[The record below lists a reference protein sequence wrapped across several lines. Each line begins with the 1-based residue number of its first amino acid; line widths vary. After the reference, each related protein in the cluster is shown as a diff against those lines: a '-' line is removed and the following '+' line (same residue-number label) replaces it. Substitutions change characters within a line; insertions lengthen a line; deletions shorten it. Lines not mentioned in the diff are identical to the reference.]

1 MVGTQE
7 YKTERS
13 RISQRLIVAA
23 VFVVPCF
30 VALVLQTFVVLK
42 GSNDLRFTQ
51 LENSTWMVAEL
62 ESDYKNLLLTS
73 GDIIAEDEFGPAQ
86 LSRFQTSFD
95 VYFNRFYLMQSYLH
109 DFGAGLVEKRAI
121 NEQLARIGRNLQAAT
136 PAVDA
141 LEVGDV
147 GQLRDIQ
154 SALREVAPD
163 IRGVVVDAL
172 TEINDKSRSDRLAR
186 EDLIGEFVM
195 LSFLVLVMLAGRV
208 VLLGRSFR
216 DTIRRSEQFF
226 QMGEMLQA
234 ASEAS
239 IDAIVITDQNGRVVR
254 FNRAAERIFGY
265 TREEAVGGYISQL
278 FMRRYGP
285 DVRRESSELLR
296 RVTDR
301 GLIRNLARRRD
312 GEIIPVEISVIS
324 EIDAEGVPIYI
335 GFARDV
341 TQMVAEQRRLRQ
353 DRRRARRE
361 AQDKTRFVAS
371 VSHELRTPLQSIV
384 GTLDLLKR
392 EIASDETQE
401 ILNTASEAAQTALDK
416 IEFVSEFN
424 EYDMQKLHRE
434 PQFFDPVK
442 TINDAISSFLPSAR
456 VRGLDLR
463 LSNDLRLPLT
473 LRGLPVAFR
482 QAIWHLLSNAI
493 NYSEEGLVEIRLMLT
508 ETGRLRV
515 EIEDQGVGLSE
526 EEQDEIFEEFV
537 SLGSPLA
544 SAHGIGLGLSIVRR
558 AVDAMQGIAGLASI
572 VGEGSVFWFEI
583 PVEIDQSMLSPPD
596 ARRPRELRVLVVD
609 DHPIN
614 RSLIARMVRLLGHHA
629 EEAAGGREA
638 IRLARDTRYDVIL
651 MDLNMPEVDGLDAT
665 QEIRASGASNDSA
678 VIIVTANMLPGDK
691 ERIMAASI
699 GHLLLKP
706 VSLEMLAEILSEAVP
721 GARMSGHIG
730 SDPSEGETDIKAELI
745 EVMGEKRAATLLAEF
760 RNECR
765 ELLDF
770 AQAAGRENRS
780 ELSFLAHRCA
790 GGAAVLGAK
799 ELRTVLCRL
808 EEAAVNGSQ
817 ASIDAA
823 IAESEVLLATLPET
837 L

>member
-1 MVGTQE
+1 MVGNQDSQN
-7 YKTERS
+7 ERA

-30 VALVLQTFVVLK
+30 VALVLQTFVVLQ
-42 GSNDLRFTQ
+42 GSNDLRYSQ

-62 ESDYKNLLLTS
+62 EHDYKNLLLTTS
-73 GDIIAEDEFGPAQ
+73 DILSAGEVGPAE
-86 LSRFQTSFD
+86 LAEFQVSFD
-95 VYFNRFYLMQSYLH
+95 VYFNRFGLMNSYLR
-109 DFGAGLVEKRAI
+109 DFGAGVSDRSEINDRLAAI
-121 NEQLARIGRNLQAAT
+121 DANLQRVT
-136 PAVDA
+136 PQVDA
-141 LEVGDV
+141 LDVGD
-147 GQLRDIQ
+147 LE
-154 SALREVAPD
+154 ALRQIQTSLRRVASD
-163 IRGVVVDAL
+163 VRDVVVDAL
-172 TEINDKSRSDRLAR
+172 AEINEKSRADRLAR

-195 LSFLVLVMLAGRV
+195 LCFLVLVMLTGLLV
-208 VLLGRSFR
+208 ILGRSFR
-216 DTIRRSEQFF
+216 EIIRRSEQFF
-226 QMGEMLQA
+226 TMGEMLEA

-239 IDAIVITDQNGRVVR
+239 IDAIVITDQNGRVLR

-265 TREEAVGGYISQL
+265 SRAEAVGGFVSQL

-285 DVRRESSELLR
+285 DVKRESTALLQR
-296 RVTDR
+296 IADR

-324 EIDAEGVPIYI
+324 ETDAEGVPIFI

-384 GTLDLLKR
+384 GTLDLLKHD
-392 EIASDETQE
+392 ITSDETRQT
-401 ILNTASEAAQTALDK
+401 LNTASEAAQTALDK

-434 PQFFDPVK
+434 PQFFDPLK
-442 TINDAISSFLPSAR
+442 TINDAVSSFLPSAR
-456 VRGLDLR
+456 ARGLELKVTN
-463 LSNDLRLPLT
+463 SLRLPLT
-473 LRGLPVAFR
+473 LRGMPVAFR
-482 QAIWHLLSNAI
+482 QAVWHLLSNAI
-493 NYSEEGLVEIRLMLT
+493 NYSEDGLVEIRLMLS

-526 EEQDEIFEEFV
+526 AEQDEIFEEFV
-537 SLGSPLA
+537 ALGSPLA
-544 SAHGIGLGLSIVRR
+544 SAHGMGLGLSIVRR

-572 VGEGSVFWFEI
+572 VGDGSVFWFEI
-583 PVEIDQSMLSPPD
+583 PVEIDASLESGRD

-614 RSLIARMVRLLGHHA
+614 RSLIARMVRLLGHQA

-638 IRLARDTRYDVIL
+638 VRLARETRYDAIL

-665 QEIRASGASNDSA
+665 QEIRAEGASHDST
-678 VIIVTANMLPGDK
+678 VVIVTANMLPGDK

-706 VSLEMLAEILSEAVP
+706 VSLEMLAEILTDAVP
-721 GARMSGHIG
+721 GAPMSGPIG
-730 SDPSEGETDIKAELI
+730 ADPSDGETDIKAELI

-770 AQAAGRENRS
+770 ARADGRENHA
-780 ELSFLAHRCA
+780 ELRFLAHRCA

-799 ELRTVLCRL
+799 ELRSVLCRL
-808 EEAAVNGSQ
+808 EEAAVSGSQ
-817 ASIDAA
+817 ASIDVA
-823 IAESEVLLATLPET
+823 IVEGEALLAALPET